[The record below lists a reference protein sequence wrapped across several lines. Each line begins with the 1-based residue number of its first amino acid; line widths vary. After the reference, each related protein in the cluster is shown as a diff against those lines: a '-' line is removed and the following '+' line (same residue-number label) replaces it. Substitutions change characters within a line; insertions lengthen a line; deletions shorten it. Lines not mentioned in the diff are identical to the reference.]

1 LKNFSEKIFQKERC
15 INMTQVKRY
24 SLEEEIFNS
33 VSHGIGAL
41 LSIAGCVVLIILC
54 TAHGGATEIVSSSV
68 YGASLIILYTMSTL
82 YHAITNEKAKRIF
95 RILDHDT
102 IYLLIAGT
110 YTPITLCILQGALG
124 WIIFGIIWSAAIIGT
139 VLSSVNLEKF
149 RKISTLCYIAMGWGI
164 IFAIKPLI
172 ANCPAISVIF
182 LIAGGLCYSVGVFF
196 YAKKKYKYF
205 HSIWHLFVVAGSI
218 FHYFSIAN
226 AII

>member
-1 LKNFSEKIFQKERC
+1 
-15 INMTQVKRY
+15 MTEVKRY
-24 SLEEEIFNS
+24 SLGEEIFNS
-33 VSHGIGAL
+33 VSHGVGAL
-41 LSIAGCVVLIILC
+41 LSIAGCVVLIVLC
-54 TAHGGATEIVSSSV
+54 AVHGGAMEVVSASV

-82 YHAITNEKAKRIF
+82 YHALTNEKAKKVF

-124 WIIFGIIWSAAIIGT
+124 WTIFGIIWASAIAGT

-149 RKISTLCYIAMGWGI
+149 RKISTLCYVAMGWGI

-172 ANCPAISVIF
+172 ENCPTISIVF
-182 LIAGGLCYSVGVFF
+182 LIIGGLCYSGGVFF
-196 YAKKKYKYF
+196 YSKKKYRYF
-205 HSIWHLFVVAGSI
+205 HSIWHLFVIAGSI
-218 FHYFSIAN
+218 FHYFSIVN